1 MSRHWLPAV
10 VLMSAA
16 VVAGTA
22 ACGGATTGSGSA
34 APPAPTTTTTSAAP
48 ALQAS
53 DVKSAITN
61 ATAVHVKGTMTDSGS
76 TITMDMQINKGG
88 TASGTIAV
96 GGPSYPVIYVDKV
109 VYIQFTPEVIKG
121 SGIDPN
127 STAGKLLK
135 NKWVPS
141 TSKVMSGSHLA
152 SSVEPLLD
160 YTQFTT
166 EITGN
171 IPSGPVKAGQPDTVD
186 GTPVVEYT
194 FSDGTPA
201 DIATTSPRYLMRLLP
216 GPKDGPGQ
224 MDFTGWSQPV
234 PVKAPPASEIFAG

>member
-1 MSRHWLPAV
+1 MSRRWLPAV

-22 ACGGATTGSGSA
+22 ACGGSTTGSGSA
-34 APPAPTTTTTSAAP
+34 APPAGMTTTSAP
-48 ALQAS
+48 AALRAS
-53 DVKSAITN
+53 DVTSAITN
-61 ATAVHVKGTMTDSGS
+61 ATAVHVKGSMADSGT
-76 TITMDMQINKGG
+76 TITMDMQINTGG
-88 TASGTIAV
+88 TASGTISV

-109 VYIQFTPEVIKG
+109 VYIQFTPEVIKAAK
-121 SGIDPN
+121 IDP
-127 STAGKLLK
+127 SSAAGRLLK

-141 TSKVMSGSHLA
+141 TSKTMAGSDLA

-160 YTQFTT
+160 YPQFAA
-166 EITGN
+166 EITRN
-171 IPSGPVKAGQPDTVD
+171 IPAGPVRAGQSETVD
-186 GTPVVEYT
+186 GTPVVRYT

-234 PVKAPPASEIFAG
+234 PVTAPPAGEIFAG